1 MGGASSTR
9 PTRQGS
15 TKLVGVDEYDGTT
28 GCVVVGTFERAK
40 GLELHHVLMPG
51 LSVAPERL
59 PGVHGDAHRERT
71 ARMRREQYVGIA
83 RARHELW
90 LGYVG

>member
-51 LSVAPERL
+51 LSLGPRA
-59 PGVHGDAHRERT
+59 A
-71 ARMRREQYVGIA
+71 AR
-83 RARHELW
+83 RAR
-90 LGYVG
+90 